1 MKIANLTFDSFQN
14 DNRIIKESSSLAQY
28 GYHVEVIAHLDR
40 YTEDNEL
47 ENNYKIRRFSYLDRD
62 EYNSTLT
69 KIVAYIKYIY
79 SSAKYCKNFDVIHC
93 NDLNTL
99 PVAFIVKQFYNRA
112 IKVVYDAHEYE
123 TERHNQSK
131 FIKRSSKIIEKF
143 FLKYVNSMITVS
155 EPIAKEYVKLY
166 QIEKPTVIY
175 NTPHRVDIEKKDIFR
190 EKFNIPKE
198 HIIFLYQGGLQPRRG
213 ILEFIDLIRGKEGVS
228 YVIMG
233 FGELKDNI
241 LEITK
246 REKNI
251 YFHDAVLPN
260 ILLQYTSSADI
271 GLCIEENRCKS
282 WNLGLPN
289 KMFEYYMVGLPILVS
304 GLLELK
310 RFVVDNK
317 TGFVI
322 EDIFNQE
329 EFDRVFP
336 LIISTYRDKKESIK
350 RVQEIY
356 NWGNEEKK
364 LLNLYKKLEEVS

>member
-14 DNRIIKESSSLAQY
+14 DNRIIKESTSLANN
-28 GYHVEVIAHLDR
+28 GYYVEVIGHLDKN
-40 YTEDNEL
+40 TKDNEL

-62 EYNSTLT
+62 KKNTTLY
-69 KIVAYIKYIY
+69 KIYAYIKYIY
-79 SSAKYCKNFDVIHC
+79 LSAKYCKDFNILHC

-99 PVAFIVKQFYNRA
+99 PIAFIVKRLYTKN

-131 FIKRSSKIIEKF
+131 LIKRVSKKIEKF
-143 FLKYVNSMITVS
+143 FLKYVDSMITVS
-155 EPIAKEYVKLY
+155 EPIAQEYVRLY
-166 QIEKPTVIY
+166 NIEKPTVIY
-175 NTPHRVDIEKKDIFR
+175 NTPNKIISNKKNIFR
-190 EKFNIPKE
+190 EKFNIPQD
-198 HIIFLYQGGLQPRRG
+198 HVIFLYQGGLQPRRG
-213 ILEFIDLIRGKEGVS
+213 VLEFIELIRGKEGVS

-233 FGELKDNI
+233 FGELKETI
-241 LEITK
+241 IALTK
-246 REKNI
+246 KEKNI

-260 ILLQYTSSADI
+260 VLLEYTSSADI

-310 RFVVDNK
+310 RFVIDNK

-329 EFDRVFP
+329 EFNKLFP
-336 LIISTYRDKKESIK
+336 LIIQEYKNKEKFIK
-350 RVQEIY
+350 IVQEIY
-356 NWGNEEKK
+356 NWENEEKK
-364 LLNLYKKLEEVS
+364 LLRVYKKLKEGK

>member
-1 MKIANLTFDSFQN
+1 MRVANLTFDSFQN
-14 DNRIIKESSSLAQY
+14 DNRIIKESTSLAKN
-28 GYHVEVIAHLDR
+28 GYSVEVIGHLDNK
-40 YTEDNEL
+40 TKDNEL
-47 ENNYKIRRFSYLDRD
+47 ENNYKIRRFSYLNRD
-62 EYNSTLT
+62 KKNTTLYT
-69 KIVAYIKYIY
+69 IIAYLKYIY
-79 SSAKYCKNFDVIHC
+79 MSAKYCKDFNVLHC

-99 PVAFIVKQFYNRA
+99 PIAFMVKSIYNKN

-131 FIKRSSKIIEKF
+131 LIKKLSKKVERF
-143 FLKYVNSMITVS
+143 LLKYVDSMITVS
-155 EPIAKEYVKLY
+155 EPIAQEYVKLY
-166 QIEKPTVIY
+166 NIKKPTVIY
-175 NTPHRVDIEKKDIFR
+175 NTPNRIHIDKKDIFR

-198 HIIFLYQGGLQPRRG
+198 HIIFLYQGGLQQRRG
-213 ILEFIDLIRGKEGVS
+213 VLEFIDLIRGKKGVS

-233 FGELKDNI
+233 FGELKDRI
-241 LEITK
+241 IELTK
-246 REKNI
+246 IEKNI

-260 ILLQYTSSADI
+260 VLLEYTSSADI

-310 RFVVDNK
+310 RFVVDNS

-329 EFDRVFP
+329 EFDRLFP
-336 LIISTYRDKKESIK
+336 LIIKEYKDKKKSIK

-356 NWGNEEKK
+356 NWENEEKK
-364 LLNLYKKLEEVS
+364 LLKLYQTLEGEK